1 MNEKKNTFPA
11 LRCAMGDWIYYVT
24 YMKFSDVA
32 HWIRETDEIHASE
45 QLRDMIQRAIT
56 DRTEGIVEYLTTQE
70 ERFFN
75 AIVVG
80 LYEGSPEWYS
90 IEIGESRIHGA
101 PDIDEDARD
110 SIGFLML
117 SGDEKIF
124 AIDGQHRVIA
134 IKEAII
140 KCAELK
146 NEDIAIIFV
155 AHGTT
160 KENRQRTR
168 RLFSTLNK
176 YAKKVSPRDIIA
188 LDEDDLFAIVTRQL
202 VEEFDLLKSG
212 FKNKSGFV
220 YFGEQ
225 HSLPRS
231 EQEKLTTILTLYTI
245 SESLFVPFQK
255 DILRTHFKD
264 SRRRK
269 VLDGLKVNRPGNDMI
284 DKAYRQQIDF
294 WTLLRDHIPAYN
306 ELFNSKPEENIAD
319 KYRGERGHLMFRPA
333 GQIAL
338 ARATRV
344 MMDRGESMES
354 AINTLTQVSMNI
366 EDKPWRNVLWNPG
379 TKTINNRASN
389 ALIESL
395 LLHMVNH
402 LPRTLSHEKL
412 RERYRAF
419 LDNPGVEL
427 PAPII

>member
-1 MNEKKNTFPA
+1 
-11 LRCAMGDWIYYVT
+11 MGDWIYYVT

-32 HWIRETDEIHASE
+32 HWIKKTEEIHASE

-56 DRTEGIVEYLTTQE
+56 DRTKGIVEYLTTQE

-90 IEIGESRIHGA
+90 IEIGESLIHGA
-101 PDIDEDARD
+101 PDIDQGARN

-117 SGDEKIF
+117 RGDEKIF
-124 AIDGQHRVIA
+124 AIDGQHRVVA
-134 IKEAII
+134 IQEAVT
-140 KCAELK
+140 KHAELRD
-146 NEDIAIIFV
+146 EDLAVIFV

-160 KENRQRTR
+160 KAKKRRTR

-176 YAKKVSPRDIIA
+176 YAKKVSQRDIVA

-212 FKNKSGFV
+212 FKKKSGFV

-225 HSLPRS
+225 HPLRPS

-245 SESLFVPFQK
+245 SETLFVPFK
-255 DILRTHFKD
+255 APIVKAHLGDD
-264 SRRRK
+264 NRK
-269 VLDGLKVNRPGNDMI
+269 KALNRLKVKRPDNDVI
-284 DKAYRQQIDF
+284 EKAYKQQTDF
-294 WTLLRDHIPAYN
+294 WTLLRDCIPAYD
-306 ELFNSKPEENIAD
+306 ELFNSKPEENIAE
-319 KYRGERGHLMFRPA
+319 KYRQERGHLMFRPA

-344 MMDRGESMES
+344 MMDRGESMAS
-354 AINTLTQVSMNI
+354 AINMLTRVPMDLKD
-366 EDKPWRNVLWNPG
+366 EPWRNVLWNPG
-379 TKTINNRASN
+379 TGTINNRVSMV
-389 ALIESL
+389 LVESL
-395 LLHMVNH
+395 LLHMVRH
-402 LPRTLSHEKL
+402 SPRGSRYNLLEN
-412 RERYRAF
+412 YRAQ
-419 LDNPGVEL
+419 LDNQQIEL